1 MTQDKQMKYKITISE
16 GCTAFYTEIN
26 GKFVGGEDPRYDF
39 TEKEIDELIDYLCE
53 RFKEERKQ
61 CTVQLDDLIKC
72 FQPDSW
78 HYDDESC
85 DQCGDTVSTQTW
97 EL

>member
-1 MTQDKQMKYKITISE
+1 VKYKITISE

-26 GKFVGGEDPRYDF
+26 EKIVGGEYEPTCFAD
-39 TEKEIDELIDYLCE
+39 EEIDELIDYLCE

-61 CTVQLDDLIKC
+61 GTVLLDDLIKC
-72 FQPDSW
+72 FQADSW

-85 DQCGDTVSTQTW
+85 DQCGDTVSTKTW

>member
-1 MTQDKQMKYKITISE
+1 MKYKITISE

-39 TEKEIDELIDYLCE
+39 
-53 RFKEERKQ
+53 FKEERKQ

-97 EL
+97 ELWLKF

>member
-1 MTQDKQMKYKITISE
+1 MKYKITISE

-26 GKFVGGEDPRYDF
+26 GKIVGDEYEPNRFPD
-39 TEKEIDELIDYLCE
+39 EEIDELVDYLCIK
-53 RFKEERKQ
+53 FKEGLKES
-61 CTVQLDDLIKC
+61 TVQLDDLIKC

-78 HYDDESC
+78 HHDSTSC
-85 DQCGDTVSTQTW
+85 DQCGDSVSATTW